1 MRTLVFAVL
10 LASCGGGG
18 HAAPQAPAPR
28 APAPRATE
36 AVNER
41 ATEVS
46 VDECHRLFVHVVAL
60 DVHAQNMVDAER
72 AQVVDKL
79 EGELGRECL
88 TKPRAVVL
96 CGIDAPTSDAIAAC
110 DQPMPSSS
118 TSNSSV
124 APPGITPPA
133 PRSP

>member
-1 MRTLVFAVL
+1 ML
-10 LASCGGGG
+10 
-18 HAAPQAPAPR
+18 
-28 APAPRATE
+28 
-36 AVNER
+36 

-46 VDECHRLFVHVVAL
+46 VADCHRLFVHVVAL
-60 DVHAQNMVDAER
+60 DDHAQKMVDSER
-72 AQVVDKL
+72 AQVIDQL
-79 EGELGRECL
+79 ESELERECL
-88 TKPRAVVL
+88 TKPRAVVQ

>member
-10 LASCGGGG
+10 VGCGGAGG
-18 HAAPQAPAPR
+18 HPAPQRPVERPAHAEPK
-28 APAPRATE
+28 PPMVIATE
-36 AVNER
+36 
-41 ATEVS
+41 TS
-46 VDECHRLFVHVVAL
+46 VTDCHRLFEHVVAL
-60 DVHAQNMVDAER
+60 DDHAHKLLSVEQAEVID
-72 AQVVDKL
+72 QL
-79 EGELGRECL
+79 ESELQRECL

-110 DQPMPSSS
+110 DQRMPSSS

>member
-10 LASCGGGG
+10 VGCGGRQP
-18 HAAPQAPAPR
+18 APQRPVER
-28 APAPRATE
+28 APAHVVETAPPRDPATSS
-36 AVNER
+36 A
-41 ATEVS
+41 
-46 VDECHRLFVHVVAL
+46 DCDRLFAHVVAL
-60 DVHAQNMVDAER
+60 DEHAGKLADADRDHVR
-72 AQVVDKL
+72 AQL
-79 EGELGRECL
+79 QSELGAECL
-88 TKPRAVVL
+88 TTPRAIVL

-110 DQPMPSSS
+110 DQRMPSRS

>member
-1 MRTLVFAVL
+1 MRTLVFTVL
-10 LASCGGGG
+10 AACGGGG
-18 HAAPQAPAPR
+18 HPAPQAPVEHPPPR
-28 APAPRATE
+28 VTKEPVQV
-36 AVNER
+36 AVSPTVQADCERLIAHVVELDDHAGKLADSER
-41 ATEVS
+41 A
-46 VDECHRLFVHVVAL
+46 HVRDQL
-60 DVHAQNMVDAER
+60 W
-72 AQVVDKL
+72 K
-79 EGELGRECL
+79 ELGRECL

-110 DQPMPSSS
+110 DQPTPSSS

>member
-1 MRTLVFAVL
+1 VL
-10 LASCGGGG
+10 AACGGSSG
-18 HAAPQAPAPR
+18 HPAPARPIER
-28 APAPRATE
+28 PPAHATTEPAKAPATTQADC
-36 AVNER
+36 ER
-41 ATEVS
+41 LIA
-46 VDECHRLFVHVVAL
+46 HVVEL
-60 DVHAQNMVDAER
+60 DPHASKLADADRDHVR
-72 AQVVDKL
+72 AQL
-79 EGELGRECL
+79 QSELGAECL

-124 APPGITPPA
+124 APPGITPAA